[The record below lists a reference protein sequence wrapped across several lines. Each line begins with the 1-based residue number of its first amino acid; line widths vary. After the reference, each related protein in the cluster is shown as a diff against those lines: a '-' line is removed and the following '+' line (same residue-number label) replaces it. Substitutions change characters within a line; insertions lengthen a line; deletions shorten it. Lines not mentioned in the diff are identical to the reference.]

1 MTASFVAFYF
11 LEMRHVFMCGL
22 RMLAAKQS
30 SGSHLKWFCPT
41 IGANTLAAEISRG
54 FGRSG
59 LKGSANTQARATTRV
74 QIDASLLSANELTG
88 CHANI

>member
-1 MTASFVAFYF
+1 
-11 LEMRHVFMCGL
+11 MCGL

-59 LKGSANTQARATTRV
+59 LTGQRQHSSARDDPRPNRRIVVERQ
-74 QIDASLLSANELTG
+74 
-88 CHANI
+88 